1 MHVCLCKWCKKYLH
15 TSFNAN
21 YNNEFSGV
29 AITSIKVII
38 KKKSPNG
45 LKRKL
50 ACIIT
55 CFRNAIVKCAVRLAV
70 AEKQAVE
77 RLFVVIATLIQTLK
91 LKDYVISFMVI

>member
-1 MHVCLCKWCKKYLH
+1 MVQKVPTH
-15 TSFNAN
+15 SFNAN
-21 YNNEFSGV
+21 YNNEFAVNRIFSGV

-77 RLFVVIATLIQTLK
+77 RLFVVIATLIQT
-91 LKDYVISFMVI
+91 